1 MKPGIRAA
9 AFAPTNCNAPY
20 GDCMHD
26 ALRESRMRNSNGT
39 PPVAHKKR
47 PAHVQAFVRSTDHA
61 QNDATIEPL
70 NCFLMNSFTSGD
82 WYALTSFFTHG

>member
-1 MKPGIRAA
+1 MQ
-9 AFAPTNCNAPY
+9 
-20 GDCMHD
+20 
-26 ALRESRMRNSNGT
+26 LRRVIFTLLLHLENT
-39 PPVAHKKR
+39 PSAHKKR
-47 PAHVQAFVRSTDHA
+47 PAHVQAFIRSTDRV

>member
-1 MKPGIRAA
+1 MP
-9 AFAPTNCNAPY
+9 
-20 GDCMHD
+20 
-26 ALRESRMRNSNGT
+26 LRRVIFKLLLNLEST
-39 PPVAHKKR
+39 PIAHKKR
-47 PAHVQAFVRSTDHA
+47 PAYMQAFVRSPDRV

>member
-1 MKPGIRAA
+1 MARRRAHEDTTSGRPPPCRLPVPA
-9 AFAPTNCNAPY
+9 SHTKK
-20 GDCMHD
+20 G
-26 ALRESRMRNSNGT
+26 LRR
-39 PPVAHKKR
+39 A
-47 PAHVQAFVRSTDHA
+47 QAFRVYRWIRPA